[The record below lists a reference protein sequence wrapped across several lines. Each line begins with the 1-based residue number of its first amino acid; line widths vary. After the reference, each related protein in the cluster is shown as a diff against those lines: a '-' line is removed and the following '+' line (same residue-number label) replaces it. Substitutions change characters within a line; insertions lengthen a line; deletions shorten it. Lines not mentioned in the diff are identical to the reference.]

1 MSSLYTPNK
10 QGGIMVTSSLEKFF
24 QKEATRFKLK
34 VGVLLF
40 LIQNDAILLLRRFQT
55 GTDDGLYVVPMGGHD
70 GNEPV
75 TSSLI
80 REAKEE
86 ANLLLK
92 PGDLTV
98 CHVMHRL
105 HHMTE
110 EVSFEQIDI
119 IFKAHQYEGTLRNNE
134 PDHCDELAFY
144 PLNNLPEN
152 TAPFIR
158 HAIDCVARE
167 CFFSEFGWKEKLP

>member
-1 MSSLYTPNK
+1 MTQAS
-10 QGGIMVTSSLEKFF
+10 GFLERFLK
-24 QKEATRFKLK
+24 KEATRFKLK

-40 LIQNDAILLLRRFQT
+40 LMQNDSVLLSRRFQT
-55 GTDDGLYVVPMGGHD
+55 GIDDGMYVVPMGGHD

-75 TSSLI
+75 SSSMT

-86 ANLLLK
+86 ANIILRPENLS
-92 PGDLTV
+92 V

-105 HHMTE
+105 HRMPE
-110 EVSFEQIDI
+110 GIFYEQIDV
-119 IFKAHQYEGTLRNNE
+119 IFKAQEYEGTLMNNE

-144 PLNNLPEN
+144 PMNALPEN

-158 HAIDCVARE
+158 HAIGAVQKG
-167 CFFSEFGWKEKLP
+167 CFFSEHGWNKQEG